1 MSLICNVSK
10 HNHFLRPIRKF
21 DYSFCHNE
29 HSMQA
34 FAVSFLAE
42 GLIKLAYY
50 ENRNNY
56 NAGGSDALEAAI
68 CFLLNCLYKH
78 IYLL

>member
-1 MSLICNVSK
+1 
-10 HNHFLRPIRKF
+10 
-21 DYSFCHNE
+21 
-29 HSMQA
+29 MQA